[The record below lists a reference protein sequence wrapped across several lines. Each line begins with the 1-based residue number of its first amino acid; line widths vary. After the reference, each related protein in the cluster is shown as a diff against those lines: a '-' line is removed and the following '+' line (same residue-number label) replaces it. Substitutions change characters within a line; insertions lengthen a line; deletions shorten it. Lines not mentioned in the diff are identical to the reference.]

1 MIGKSISHY
10 RIVEE
15 LGRGG
20 MGVVYRAEDTKLGR
34 TVALKF
40 LPREFTRDE
49 EAGRRFIHEAQAAAA
64 LNHTNICTVYEI
76 DEQDGQSFIA
86 MEYIEGE
93 SLREMIAAGPLTLD
107 RAIDIAMQTAA
118 GLAEAHEKDVVHRDI
133 KPANIMIDSRGHVKI
148 TDFGMAQLHGGTLL
162 TKEGTTLG
170 TVAYMPPEQAHGGE
184 VDHRA
189 DIWSL
194 GVMLY
199 EMVSGRRPFRGEYDQ
214 AMIYSILNDDSDPL
228 TALRTGVPPELE
240 RITGKC
246 LSKEKEER
254 YQTAIDLI
262 ADLRHVARMM
272 KERKPAP
279 MPDSPIASPSRT
291 VAAGR
296 RYRWLLWAALA
307 ILAGILAI
315 AIVPRLFR
323 SKPEPAVE
331 TTLMENRK
339 MIVVLPF
346 ENLGPP
352 DDEYFADGM
361 TDAITARLAGLSG
374 LGVISRQSAIQYKDS
389 KKSTGQIAEE
399 LGVDYILEGTI
410 QRERPGDPHSRVRII
425 PQLIR
430 ADDDIH
436 LWAGMFDE
444 EMTEVFRLQSEIAER
459 VAVELGVTLLGR
471 ERRSLLSR
479 PTENIEAYEHYL
491 RALEYQDRQSEPDN
505 ARKVVELLEMS
516 VETDPQFAVA
526 WALLAEAYVWT
537 HWMKLDQD
545 GLAKAYAAA
554 ETALRLDPELP
565 EVDIALGY
573 IQYYGYRE
581 FDKAALHFNAALEKR
596 PNDMEAIRA
605 LGLIRRRQGR
615 WDEALAHF
623 EKAARIN
630 PRDFA
635 IFYDGLAHVLLY
647 LHRFEEAER
656 FTDRAIA
663 MKPDVIVPHFIKALI
678 AINKD
683 GDVEEAKRSLEMMF
697 ALATPDDKCFTFP
710 YMEMGALARICY
722 GTPCAFI
729 EKFEIGSCEI
739 TDHADRAYHALVQHL
754 CMDDETAGERALEYA
769 DLASAEFES
778 DSTDEVFILGH
789 THIVLGKLYAYLGR
803 SNDALREGNRVAQIL
818 PISIDAIDGPDILYE
833 LADICMM
840 VGDHEAAIDQLE
852 ILLSYPCSYT
862 MRFIDLDPLY
872 EPLRDHPRYK
882 KLIEKYPDQAS

>member
-49 EAGRRFIHEAQAAAA
+49 EAGKRFIREAQAAAA
-64 LNHTNICTVYEI
+64 LNHTNICTIFEI

-93 SLREMIAAGPLTLD
+93 SLREKIADGPLSLEQ
-107 RAIDIAMQTAA
+107 AIDIAMQVAA
-118 GLAEAHEKDVVHRDI
+118 GLAEAHGKNIVHRDI
-133 KPANIMIDSRGHVKI
+133 KPANIMFNSRGQAKI
-148 TDFGMAQLHGGTLL
+148 TDFGMARFHGGTLL

-228 TALRTGVPPELE
+228 TAVRTGVPPELE
-240 RITGKC
+240 RIAGKC
-246 LSKEKEER
+246 LSKEKNER
-254 YQTAIDLI
+254 YQTADDLI
-262 ADLRHVARMM
+262 ADLRHLARMM
-272 KERKPAP
+272 KEKKPAP
-279 MPDSPIASPSRT
+279 VSDGSAVSSPRT
-291 VAAGR
+291 VSAGR
-296 RYRWLLWAALA
+296 RYGWLPWAALA
-307 ILAGILAI
+307 IIAGILAV
-315 AIVPRLFR
+315 AYLPRFFG
-323 SKPEPAVE
+323 PEQEQDAG
-331 TTLMENRK
+331 TALMEGKK

-352 DDEYFADGM
+352 EEEYFADGM

-389 KKSTGQIAEE
+389 KKSAGQIADE

-459 VAVELGVTLLGR
+459 VAVELDVTLLGR
-471 ERRSLLSR
+471 ERSALLSR
-479 PTENIEAYEHYL
+479 PTENIEAYEYYL
-491 RALEYQDRQSEPDN
+491 RALEYQDRRTGPDD
-505 ARKVVELLEMS
+505 ARKMVELLEMS

-554 ETALRLDPELP
+554 ETALHLDPDLP
-565 EVDIALGY
+565 EVEMALGY

-581 FDKAALHFNAALEKR
+581 FDKAAVHFNAALEKR
-596 PNDMEAIRA
+596 PNDMKAIRA

-635 IFYDGLAHVLLY
+635 IFYDGLGYVLLY
-647 LHRFEEAER
+647 MHRFEEAER

-663 MKPDVIVPHFIKALI
+663 MKPDIIVPYLIKAMI

-683 GDVEEAKRSLEMMF
+683 GDVEEARRSLEMMF
-697 ALATPDDKCFTFP
+697 TLATPDDKCFTFP

-729 EKFEIGSCEI
+729 EKLEIDSCEI
-739 TDHADRAYHALVQHL
+739 TDLVDRAYHSLLQHL
-754 CMDDETAGERALEYA
+754 CTDNETAGERALEYA
-769 DLASAEFES
+769 DLASAELES
-778 DSTDEVFILGH
+778 NPTDELIILGYM
-789 THIVLGKLYAYLGR
+789 HIVLGKLYAYLGR

-840 VGDHEAAIDQLE
+840 VGDHEAAIDQIE

-862 MRFIDLDPLY
+862 MRFIGLDPLY
-872 EPLRDHPRYK
+872 EPLHNHPRYK
-882 KLIEKYPDQAS
+882 KLIEKYPDQGS